1 MKREAQYRSNGP
13 KVNFLKPDHPVR
25 LSLATRIFLGYAAVL
40 ITFGAVSLF
49 AVTEMRRSQEEMR
62 LVAQG
67 YLHLSQTAA
76 DIEGY
81 FNSQQRDM
89 SRLRDEKNPEAR
101 RLVISLA
108 RRYFSQTMAQKIADG
123 QQRAKEAAQFVAAD
137 SEAAFV
143 REVQAK
149 LEGLEGSITKY
160 SEMREE
166 AFKVLELAAPDPAL
180 ADDKFDRVTV
190 LQNQITATLRL
201 LHASLETRI
210 LDRVAQAQ
218 DRERR
223 TGALIIALSVLA
235 ILVGLLATAV
245 AARALRPVQNLIQ
258 GVSRLGRGDWTAQ
271 VGFEGKD
278 EIAQLSREF
287 DKMAKSLKARE
298 AQLLQ
303 AERLAAMGRV
313 AAQISHEVR
322 NPLSSIG
329 LNTEMLEEQLA
340 SAKFDTEEERREAHE
355 LLGKVSRE
363 VDRLTEITEEYLR
376 LARLPAP
383 ALKREDVNQVLR
395 GVVDFSREEL
405 QRSNVQVAESLSV
418 DPVFAQADEG
428 QLRQVLLNLVRNGR
442 EAMASMG
449 GGKLTL
455 STRSENGS
463 VEIEVADTGPGLS
476 SEATER
482 LFEPFFSTKPGGT
495 GLGLSL
501 SRQIVQA
508 HGGRLEVE
516 RAEEH
521 GARFRITL
529 PRA

>member
-1 MKREAQYRSNGP
+1 M
-13 KVNFLKPDHPVR
+13 R

-67 YLHLSQTAA
+67 YLHLTKSAA
-76 DIEGY
+76 DIESS
-81 FNSQQRDM
+81 FNSHQRDM
-89 SRLRDEKNPEAR
+89 ARLHDEKNPEAR
-101 RLVISLA
+101 RLVISLT
-108 RRYFSQTMAQKIADG
+108 RRYFQQTMGQKIADG
-123 QQRAKEAAQFVAAD
+123 QQRAKEAAQFVSSP

-143 REVQAK
+143 RDVMQK
-149 LEGLEGSITKY
+149 LTALDDAIGPYTAA
-160 SEMREE
+160 REE
-166 AFKVLELAAPDPAL
+166 AFKVQEMSEPDVAL
-180 ADDKFDRVTV
+180 TEDKIERATL
-190 LQNQITATLRL
+190 LQNQINQSLRL

-210 LDRVAQAQ
+210 LNRVAQAQ
-218 DRERR
+218 ARERL
-223 TGALIIALSVLA
+223 TGALIIALSVVA

-245 AARALRPVQNLIQ
+245 AARALRPIQ
-258 GVSRLGRGDWTAQ
+258 TLTEGVSRIGRGDYSAQ
-271 VGFEGKD
+271 LGFEGQD
-278 EIAQLSREF
+278 EVAQLSREF
-287 DKMAKSLKARE
+287 DKMATSLKERE

-329 LNTEMLEEQLA
+329 LNAEMLEELLFA
-340 SAKFDTEEERREAHE
+340 AKFGSEAEGKEARE

-383 ALKREDVNQVLR
+383 ALKREDLNQVLR
-395 GVVDFSREEL
+395 GVVDLSREEL
-405 QRSNVQVAESLSV
+405 SRSNVQVAQTLSSE
-418 DPVFAQADEG
+418 PVFAQADEG

-442 EAMASMG
+442 EAMAAMG
-449 GGKLTL
+449 GGRLTL
-455 STRSENGS
+455 STRAQNGH
-463 VEIEVADTGPGLS
+463 VEIEVSDTGPGLS
-476 SEATER
+476 TEALRR

-516 RAEEH
+516 PAVEH
-521 GARFRITL
+521 GAKFRITL

>member
-1 MKREAQYRSNGP
+1 M
-13 KVNFLKPDHPVR
+13 R

-40 ITFGAVSLF
+40 IAFGAVSLF
-49 AVTEMRRSQEEMR
+49 AVTEMRKTQEEMR

-67 YLHLSQTAA
+67 YLHLSQIAS

-81 FNSQQRDM
+81 FTSQQREIT
-89 SRLRDEKNPEAR
+89 RLPEEKNPEAR
-101 RLVISLA
+101 RLSISLA
-108 RRYFSQTMAQKIADG
+108 RQYFEKTMSSKLSDA
-123 QQRAKEAAQFVAAD
+123 QQRAREAAQLVSSE

-143 REVQAK
+143 REVSAR
-149 LEGLEGSITKY
+149 LRGLEGSMDRYI
-160 SEMREE
+160 EAREE
-166 AFKVLELAAPDPAL
+166 AFKVLEITTPDPEL
-180 ADDKFDRVTV
+180 AKDKVDRVII
-190 LQNQITATLRL
+190 LQNQLTSAVRL

-218 DRERR
+218 ARERL

-245 AARALRPVQNLIQ
+245 AARALRPVQTLIQ
-258 GVSRLGRGDWTAQ
+258 GVSRVGRGDYSAQ
-271 VGFEGKD
+271 LGFEGQD

-287 DKMAKSLKARE
+287 DQMAKSLKERE

-329 LNTEMLEEQLA
+329 LNAEMIDELLQT
-340 SAKFDTEEERREAHE
+340 AKFRTEAEAKEARE
-355 LLGKVSRE
+355 LLAKVSRE

-383 ALKREDVNQVLR
+383 ALKREDLNQVLR

-405 QRSNVQVAESLSV
+405 ERSNVKVAEALSV

-428 QLRQVLLNLVRNGR
+428 QLKQVLLNLVRNGR
-442 EAMASMG
+442 EAMAEMG
-449 GGKLTL
+449 GGQLTL
-455 STRSENGS
+455 ATRAQNGH
-463 VEIEVADTGPGLS
+463 VEIEVADTGPGLTA
-476 SEATER
+476 EATRR

-516 RAEEH
+516 AAPH
-521 GARFRITL
+521 AGARFLITL
-529 PRA
+529 PSAPKES

>member
-1 MKREAQYRSNGP
+1 M
-13 KVNFLKPDHPVR
+13 R

-40 ITFGAVSLF
+40 LTFGAVSLF
-49 AVTEMRRSQEEMR
+49 AVAEMRRSQEEIR

-67 YLHLSQTAA
+67 YLHLSQTSA

-108 RRYFSQTMAQKIADG
+108 RRYFLQTMSQKIAEG
-123 QQRAKEAAQFVAAD
+123 HQRAAEARQFA
-137 SEAAFV
+137 SPGEGAFV
-143 REVQAK
+143 KEVDTK
-149 LEGLEGSITKY
+149 LTELETAIGRY
-160 SEMREE
+160 VDAREE
-166 AFKVLELAAPDPAL
+166 AFKLLETPNVDATLVE
-180 ADDKFDRVTV
+180 DKLDRVTV
-190 LQNQITATLRL
+190 LQNQINSSIRL

-210 LDRVAQAQ
+210 LDRVDKAQE
-218 DRERR
+218 RERR

-235 ILVGLLATAV
+235 ILVGLIATAA
-245 AARALRPVQNLIQ
+245 AARALKPIQTLIA
-258 GVSRLGRGDWTAQ
+258 GVARVGRGDYSAQ
-271 VGFEGKD
+271 VGFAGQD

-287 DKMAKSLKARE
+287 DKMATSLKERE

-329 LNTEMLEEQLA
+329 LNAEMLEEQLA
-340 SAKFDTEEERREAHE
+340 SAKFGSEAEANEARE

-363 VDRLTEITEEYLR
+363 VDRLTEITEEYLT

-383 ALKREDVNQVLR
+383 ALKREDVNQVMR
-395 GVVDFSREEL
+395 GVIDFSREEL
-405 QRSNVQVAESLSV
+405 VRANVQVDEALSAE
-418 DPVFAQADEG
+418 PVFAQADEN

-442 EAMASMG
+442 EAMAELG
-449 GGKLTL
+449 GGRLTL
-455 STRSENGS
+455 STKLQNGH

-476 SEATER
+476 TEATQH
-482 LFEPFFSTKPGGT
+482 LFEPFFSTKKGGT

-516 RAEEH
+516 KLAQH